1 MSAFFN
7 SLKSLATGAT
17 HVAGTTKYGEA
28 SNHEGGDVKVDIN
41 IAPQPSDNGFAQ
53 WLDAMKMVARS
64 SEGIPHEFRK
74 KLWLILA
81 DRHLEQRGIDWKKA
95 EKLCFNEWTSPDD
108 EKLGVQIVKDLHRTG
123 CSLFCGAAA
132 RDNQMVLRRVLL
144 GYARWNK
151 SVGYCQG
158 LNVLAALILQV
169 TDRTEVSAVK
179 VLIYLI
185 EGVLPEDYFAENL
198 RGLSVD
204 MAVFRDLLRIK
215 LPKLSK
221 HLESLQNNIKNNTK
235 GSSYEPPLINV
246 FTMQWFLTLFCH
258 CLPQHTVLRV
268 WDLIFLEGN
277 EILLK
282 TALAIWEGISDR
294 IITVTSTDEFYCIMG
309 VLTREMLEFTDTNI
323 LIKWHV

>member
-108 EKLGVQIVKDLHRTG
+108 EKLGVQIVK
-123 CSLFCGAAA
+123 
-132 RDNQMVLRRVLL
+132 V
-144 GYARWNK
+144 
-151 SVGYCQG
+151 
-158 LNVLAALILQV
+158 
-169 TDRTEVSAVK
+169 
-179 VLIYLI
+179 
-185 EGVLPEDYFAENL
+185 
-198 RGLSVD
+198 
-204 MAVFRDLLRIK
+204 
-215 LPKLSK
+215 
-221 HLESLQNNIKNNTK
+221 
-235 GSSYEPPLINV
+235 
-246 FTMQWFLTLFCH
+246 
-258 CLPQHTVLRV
+258 
-268 WDLIFLEGN
+268 
-277 EILLK
+277 K
-282 TALAIWEGISDR
+282 TALKSAKITDYIKSTS
-294 IITVTSTDEFYCIMG
+294 IIYEAGS
-309 VLTREMLEFTDTNI
+309 NI
-323 LIKWHV
+323 QSNWAFDAGNWQSYTIDIVYVSVGSI